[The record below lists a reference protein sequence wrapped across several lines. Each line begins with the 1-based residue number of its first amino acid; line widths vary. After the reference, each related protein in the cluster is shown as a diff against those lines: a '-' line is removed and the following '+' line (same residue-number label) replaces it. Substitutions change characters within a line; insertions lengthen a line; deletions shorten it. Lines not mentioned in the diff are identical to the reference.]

1 MPEPRDDTDTGRD
14 GGLIDYALVVW
25 RHLRLVGG
33 VLAVG
38 LCLTALVSL
47 LLPRMYESTATLI
60 APKEGPNTGLLG
72 SLAVVTGLVQ
82 QTPNMSVPSLTPNRD
97 MLVSILKSRTMAQTL
112 ITRLRLQERYGARYM
127 EDAIRKLEDHVRILV
142 SKEGVISVRVEDTE
156 PQVAA
161 DIANLY
167 LDELD
172 RLVGRYGTSEAG
184 NQRSFLTT
192 QLAQA
197 RVGLDSAEE
206 KLRRFQERN
215 RAVALQEQTRGAI
228 EAAARLKGEIM
239 LAEVQ
244 LQVVRNFA
252 TESNPDTVA
261 LRRRIEEMRR
271 QLVKLESSDGV
282 MRGIGQR
289 EQGDFTVP
297 LPKVPEV
304 GIELARLTRD
314 VKVQETL
321 VLLLTQQNEQARIA
335 EAKDVPI
342 VQILDRAVPA
352 ERHARPR
359 LRINLAIGGVTS
371 IFVGIFLAFLMDYVR
386 NYKSRRDRDAL

>member
-1 MPEPRDDTDTGRD
+1 MTELRDDAHTGRD
-14 GGLIDYALVVW
+14 GGLVDYALVMW
-25 RHLRLVGG
+25 RHRRLVTGA
-33 VLAVG
+33 LAIG
-38 LCLTALVSL
+38 LLLAALASFV
-47 LLPRMYESTATLI
+47 LPRMYESTATLI

-72 SLAVVTGLVQ
+72 SLALLTGVAP
-82 QTPNMSVPSLTPNRD
+82 QTPAMSVPSMTPNRD

-112 ITRLRLQERYGARYM
+112 ITRLRLQERYRARYM
-127 EDAIRKLEDHVRILV
+127 EDAIRMLEDRVRILI
-142 SKEGVISVRVEDTE
+142 SKEGVISVRVEDTS

-184 NQRSFLTT
+184 NQRSFLTA
-192 QLAQA
+192 QLAHA
-197 RVGLDSAEE
+197 RVALDGAEE
-206 KLRRFQERN
+206 KLRRFQEKN
-215 RAVALQEQTRGAI
+215 RAVALQEQTRGVI

-252 TESNPDTVA
+252 TEANPDTVA
-261 LRRRIEEMRR
+261 LRGRIEEMRR
-271 QLVKLESSDGV
+271 QLVKLESADGV

-289 EQGDFTVP
+289 EQGDFRVP
-297 LPKVPEV
+297 LPNVPEV

-321 VLLLTQQNEQARIA
+321 VVLLTQQNEQARIA
-335 EAKDVPI
+335 EAKDFPI

-352 ERHARPR
+352 ERPSRPR
-359 LRINLAIGGVTS
+359 LRLNLAIGGVTS
-371 IFVGIFLAFLMDYVR
+371 LFVGIFLAFLVDYVG
-386 NYKSRRDRDAL
+386 NVRRRFR